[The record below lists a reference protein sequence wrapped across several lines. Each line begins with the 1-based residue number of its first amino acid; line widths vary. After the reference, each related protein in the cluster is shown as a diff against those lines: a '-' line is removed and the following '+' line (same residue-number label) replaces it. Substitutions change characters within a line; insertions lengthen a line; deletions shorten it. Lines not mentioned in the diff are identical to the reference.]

1 MSIEPLG
8 SKSELLLK
16 DLLYGSQSTLTPRI
30 ATWIS
35 YPMAQRS
42 TGLDR
47 EATLSLILSLWQEGY
62 LNRSFYGMA
71 HKCPLDGTTSLRPK
85 MTCPSCGGE
94 ENERTQLIEHLECGH
109 VDREENF
116 VRGSEYVCP
125 IDNKKLKLIGV
136 DYRKT
141 GLAHYCPTCNEL
153 FPEPNVECVCNYANH
168 VFSLHESV
176 QEKLY
181 TYTLNEDRK
190 FQIIKSDEYIQPLTE
205 VFLRRGYNVKTYHH
219 VKGDSGVS
227 HLIEIYA
234 EKSMNETENVIVSIL
249 DGKAEINDVLK
260 HYATSLDIG
269 PTKSLVISI
278 PGLDA
283 SISAYA
289 SKLDLEVIE
298 GKNISEVSEKLSIMA
313 LVHNK

>member
-1 MSIEPLG
+1 MSGPPLD
-8 SKSELLLK
+8 SKAELLLK
-16 DLLYGSQSTLTPRI
+16 DLLYGSQTALTPRI

-35 YPMAQRS
+35 YPAAQRS
-42 TGLDR
+42 SGLDR
-47 EATLSLILSLWQEGY
+47 EAALNLILSLWQEGY
-62 LNRSFYGMA
+62 LDRSFFGMA

-85 MTCPSCGGE
+85 MTCPTCGGE

-116 VRGSEYVCP
+116 IKGSEYVCP

-190 FQIIKSDEYIQPLTE
+190 SHIIKSDEYIQPLTE
-205 VFLRRGYNVKTYHH
+205 VFLRSGYNVKTYHP
-219 VKGDSGVS
+219 VMGDSGVS

-234 EKSMNETENVIVSIL
+234 EKSMNETETVIVSIL
-249 DGKAEINDVLK
+249 DGQAEINDIIK

-269 PTKSLVISI
+269 PTKSLLISI
-278 PGLDA
+278 PGFDE
-283 SISAYA
+283 SIRVYA
-289 SKLDLEVIE
+289 SKLDLEVLE
-298 GKNISEVSEKLSIMA
+298 GESISVVSEKLSTFIG
-313 LVHNK
+313 